1 MDATTLFTVDNLISF
16 LTLTLLEI
24 VLGIDNLIFLSIL
37 SSKLPREKQ
46 NKARKLGLFLALGFR
61 ILLLFFISWI
71 AGLTTPFFEILGKGF
86 SGRDLILLGGG
97 LFLIAKSTTEI
108 HDKVQGEEGGPSD
121 FKTKTNF
128 ASVLFQILMLDIVFS
143 LDSVITAVGMSQ
155 NLTIMVSAVIIAVI
169 VMMITVNTLNDFIN
183 KNPTIKVLAL
193 SFLLMVGLVLVA
205 EGWGAH
211 VPKGYIY
218 FAMAFSI
225 FVEILNIRM
234 RKKSRH

>member
-1 MDATTLFTVDNLISF
+1 MESAISF

-37 SSKLPREKQ
+37 SSKLPPAQ
-46 NKARKLGLFLALGFR
+46 QSAARKVGLVLALGFR

-71 AGLTTPFFEILGKGF
+71 AGLTEPLFHIMDKSF

-108 HDKVQGEEGGPSD
+108 HEKVEQIEKDGHD
-121 FKTKTNF
+121 FKPKSSF
-128 ASVLFQILMLDIVFS
+128 LSIIVQIGLLDIVFS

-155 NLTIMVSAVIIAVI
+155 NLAIMVSAVIVAVI
-169 VMMITVNTLNDFIN
+169 VMILTVNQLNDFIN
-183 KNPTIKVLAL
+183 RHPTIKMLAL
-193 SFLLMVGLVLVA
+193 SFLLMVGLVLLA
-205 EGWGAH
+205 EGWGLH

-218 FAMAFSI
+218 FAMAFSM
-225 FVEILNIRM
+225 FVEFLNIRAR
-234 RKKSRH
+234 RKAH